1 MASNLRAM
9 ASNLSLDQFD
19 TSDLDVPHMGAAI
32 NAVAL
37 PNDATCEVVLRKFIA
52 EDLERPPTS

>member
-37 PNDATCEVVLRKFIA
+37 PNDATCEQLLGRCSHRVRCTVW
-52 EDLERPPTS
+52 